1 MDLKERQHIYK
12 NSVEENNVFGTSILR
27 KALEDL
33 GNEMKESVLKRADE
47 VEAMEEDEFKKYVT
61 VVEEQLKIRKEGRNP
76 LTLLRQRISVVM
88 QDRLLSEFEKEEVI
102 LDLIQKFYKAAETY
116 RGRMDMVRKR
126 MANKGITE

>member
-76 LTLLRQRISVVM
+76 LTLLRQRISIVM